1 MNDSLAR
8 LQQDFEIIARA
19 AQTLA
24 FLPPDTQLQVEVIE
38 RIDKFT
44 RSLTDRKSVP
54 IREED
59 ETSANILLSMELVLT
74 TVRHQLQLWIEL
86 KTGAAESAWD
96 NLVDAQ
102 QACDAAIGVRRQVT
116 SNAQAQGLEN
126 LLSALR
132 LIEQLV
138 FPPQVF
144 LSIGASVRS
153 RKCSVC
159 NGEYDQ
165 CGHIRGRAYMGKLC
179 HTILHEL
186 DIQEVSIVP
195 YPANKR
201 ARVTQFADGD
211 KWRNRMTWRLDE
223 RHSDPS

>member
-44 RSLTDRKSVP
+44 RSLTDRKGVA

-74 TVRHQLQLWIEL
+74 TVRHQLQMWIEL

-96 NLVDAQ
+96 NLRRSHWS
-102 QACDAAIGVRRQVT
+102 QAPGYFERT
-116 SNAQAQGLEN
+116 S
-126 LLSALR
+126 S
-132 LIEQLV
+132 
-138 FPPQVF
+138 
-144 LSIGASVRS
+144 RS
-153 RKCSVC
+153 
-159 NGEYDQ
+159 
-165 CGHIRGRAYMGKLC
+165 
-179 HTILHEL
+179 
-186 DIQEVSIVP
+186 
-195 YPANKR
+195 
-201 ARVTQFADGD
+201 
-211 KWRNRMTWRLDE
+211 
-223 RHSDPS
+223 